1 MLFRLNGHAPF
12 DVQKYPWTNIAPPD
26 IFTTVVIKLEHQN
39 TNTKYKH
46 ITQHRH
52 IYLETAP
59 GHTHITALPHEF
71 NAPLRHYRN
80 KNTPMFL
87 PILIMSAISG
97 CATYTYSNGYYHGT
111 PTVEYHYPPNYYYP
125 HGYGIHDL
133 FNYPIPPIYPRD
145 FYRTHIHL
153 PYQQRPH
160 HDPSRPLPPK
170 QPIKQEQPNHIEM
183 GLRDKQRI

>member
-1 MLFRLNGHAPF
+1 MHPLMCRNTLGQTSLH
-12 DVQKYPWTNIAPPD
+12 
-26 IFTTVVIKLEHQN
+26 HN

-46 ITQHRH
+46 ITQHCH
-52 IYLETAP
+52 IYFRNSTWTHTYHRTAP
-59 GHTHITALPHEF
+59 MNLMPHYVTI
-71 NAPLRHYRN
+71 RG
-80 KNTPMFL
+80 KNTPMKARLFL

-97 CATYTYSNGYYHGT
+97 CATYTYSNALLPRHTNGGV
-111 PTVEYHYPPNYYYP
+111 PLPPNYYYP

-145 FYRTHIHL
+145 FYRNHIHL

-183 GLRDKQRI
+183 GLR